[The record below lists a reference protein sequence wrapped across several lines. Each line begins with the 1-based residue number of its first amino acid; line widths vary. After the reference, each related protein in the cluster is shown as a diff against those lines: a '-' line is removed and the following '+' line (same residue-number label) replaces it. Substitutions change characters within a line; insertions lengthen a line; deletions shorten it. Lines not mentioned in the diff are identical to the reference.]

1 MKETSPPS
9 RSADTITPVVLTGG
23 AGTRLWPLSREHFPK
38 QLLPLAGDR
47 SLFQGTIGRFAD
59 GARFDAP
66 IVVTNEN
73 LRFVVAEQMRVLGC
87 TPQATLLEPVA
98 RNTAPAVA
106 AAALTAAARDPDALL
121 LVVPSDH
128 LIRDPDSFARAVEQ
142 ARPAARAGHLVT
154 FALKPSRAETGYGYL
169 RLGARLGGHEQVY
182 EVAAFTEK
190 PGAERAREFFERG
203 DHYWNA
209 GMFLFTASAFLA
221 ELERWAPEVLRAVKE
236 AVAGGKD
243 SYDFFRLDTA
253 AFAAA
258 PSISIDYAVMEHTQ
272 RAATIPC
279 DLGWTDL
286 GAWNEMWAV
295 AEKDAAGNA
304 LHGDAI
310 AERAR
315 NCYVHSDDRL
325 TAVVGVSD
333 LIVVVTDDAVL
344 VTDHTHAQDVK
355 LVTDRLRR
363 DSRTELTTHS
373 RVYRPWGFYQSVHAG
388 DRFQVKRLT
397 VNPGARLSLQ
407 KHFHRAEHWVVVS
420 GTALVTR
427 DGETLLVRENESTY
441 IPLGAVHRLENPG
454 KVPLHLI
461 EVQSGGYL
469 GEDDIVRVEDTYGR
483 V

>member
-1 MKETSPPS
+1 MREVAKANPRAP
-9 RSADTITPVVLTGG
+9 ITPVILTGG

-38 QLLPLAGDR
+38 QLLPLAGEH
-47 SLFQGTIGRFAD
+47 SLFQQTLRRFAD
-59 GARFDAP
+59 TSRFAAP
-66 IVVTNEN
+66 MVVTNES
-73 LRFVVAEQMRVLGC
+73 LRFVVAEQMRVLDC
-87 TPQATLLEPVA
+87 AAHRTLLEPVA

-106 AAALTAAARDPDALL
+106 AAALTTLRDDAEALL

-128 LIRDPDSFARAVEQ
+128 LIRDMDAFLAAVEQ
-142 ARPAARAGHLVT
+142 AAGAAHDGHLVT
-154 FALKPSRAETGYGYL
+154 FALSPHRAETGYGYI
-169 RLGARLGGHEQVY
+169 RLGGRLDGHDGLFA
-182 EVAAFTEK
+182 VAAFTEK
-190 PGAERAREFFERG
+190 PDADTARAFVERG
-203 DHYWNA
+203 DHYWNS
-209 GMFLFTASAFLA
+209 GMFLFSARAFLA
-221 ELERWAPEVLRAVKE
+221 ELERWAPEVLRCVTAAVSE
-236 AVAGGKD
+236 GVA
-243 SYDFFRLDTA
+243 SHDFFRLDSA
-253 AFAAA
+253 AFAASPA
-258 PSISIDYAVMEHTQ
+258 ISIDYAVMERTQ
-272 RAATIPC
+272 RAAAIPC
-279 DLGWTDL
+279 QLGWTDL
-286 GAWNEMWAV
+286 GAWSEMWAV
-295 AEKDAAGNA
+295 AQKDAAGNV
-304 LHGDAI
+304 LHGDAL

-315 NCYVHSDDRL
+315 NCYVHSEDRL
-325 TAVVGVSD
+325 TAVVGVDD

-355 LVTDRLRR
+355 LVTDRLKR
-363 DSRTELTTHS
+363 DQRPEVTTHS

-427 DGETLLVRENESTY
+427 DGETVLVRENESTY

-469 GEDDIVRVEDTYGR
+469 GEDDIVRVEDSYGR

>member
-1 MKETSPPS
+1 MREVVARPEKRAS
-9 RSADTITPVVLTGG
+9 ITPVVLTGG

-38 QLLPLAGDR
+38 QLLPLAGR
-47 SLFQGTIGRFAD
+47 HSLFQETLGRFSD
-59 GARFDAP
+59 NTRFAAP
-66 IVVTNEN
+66 IVVTNET
-73 LRFVVAEQMRVLGC
+73 LRFVVAEQMRVIGC
-87 TPQATLLEPVA
+87 TPQGTLLEPVA

-106 AAALTAAARDPDALL
+106 AAALTAAERDPDAVL

-128 LIRDPDSFARAVEQ
+128 LIRNVDGFLEAVER
-142 ARPAARAGHLVT
+142 AAPAARDGHLVT
-154 FALKPSRAETGYGYL
+154 FALSPTRAETGYGYI
-169 RLGARLGGHEQVY
+169 RLGARLSGHEHVFD
-182 EVAAFTEK
+182 VAAFTEK
-190 PGAERAREFFERG
+190 PDADTARDFVERG
-203 DHYWNA
+203 DHYWNS
-209 GMFLFTASAFLA
+209 GMFLFSARGFLA
-221 ELERWAPEVLRAVKE
+221 ELERWAPEVLRAVRA
-236 AVAGGKD
+236 AVSDG
-243 SYDFFRLDTA
+243 SPSHDFFRLDAA

-295 AEKDAAGNA
+295 AEKDALGNV
-304 LHGDAI
+304 LQGDAI

-315 NCYVHSDDRL
+315 NCYVHSEDRL
-325 TAVVGVSD
+325 TAVVGVDD

-344 VTDHTHAQDVK
+344 VTDHAHAQDVK
-355 LVTDRLRR
+355 LVTDRLKR
-363 DSRTELTTHS
+363 DNRTELTTHS

-427 DGETLLVRENESTY
+427 DDETLLVRENESTY
-441 IPLGAVHRLENPG
+441 IPLGTVHRLENPG